1 MPLRADFRSDTATA
15 PSISADSL
23 KTLRN
28 ERKHLMHDR
37 EETTTSEP
45 GLDISEYIPGHDLSV
60 QETDEP
66 QLNEA
71 QRNEMRKRRKLR
83 RNIIKGILIL
93 ILAGLLLSVGLE
105 LHRDVPVLVQ
115 YIFFYFLFEVM
126 FTEDWTLLVT
136 AGVMLLCFGLVMAL
150 ILPWKA
156 FVFLTCVALA
166 LFIRY
171 EKKLWLRILN
181 ILVFGTW
188 LMFSILVALAA

>member
-1 MPLRADFRSDTATA
+1 
-15 PSISADSL
+15 
-23 KTLRN
+23 
-28 ERKHLMHDR
+28 
-37 EETTTSEP
+37 
-45 GLDISEYIPGHDLSV
+45 
-60 QETDEP
+60 
-66 QLNEA
+66 
-71 QRNEMRKRRKLR
+71 
-83 RNIIKGILIL
+83 
-93 ILAGLLLSVGLE
+93 
-105 LHRDVPVLVQ
+105 
-115 YIFFYFLFEVM
+115 M

-156 FVFLTCVALA
+156 FVILTCVALA